1 MQFRV
6 LGPVELAADGRRVV
20 LSSERQR
27 AVLAALLAHPGE
39 TLSADRLVAVVWGD
53 RPPASAHQ
61 SLHSHISRLRRVLAT
76 AAGGDPGTIVT
87 DARGYRLVLGAHDV
101 DATRFEML
109 LTQAHS
115 QRDRDPGQAVAL
127 LDEALGLW
135 RGPAFG
141 DLAARDIDMVR
152 SEATRLEQLRAA
164 AIADRIDAMLALGGH
179 AQVIGQLEATV
190 ADDPLAE
197 RPHGQLMLALY
208 RSGRQADALAT
219 YRTFRRR
226 LREETGLDPSPGL
239 QQLHERMLRQ
249 DPDLAVTDQS
259 RDAPAG
265 ALPGAGS
272 GAMTP
277 SATGGA
283 ARYGDLVGRDDDTA
297 AIESLLGAARVVTLT
312 GPAGVGK
319 TRLASEV
326 AGRVGDRFPDGVGV
340 CSLAAVPDPASLP
353 AAIVGALGIQ
363 HKGERSAEQILLAA
377 LGTRRFLLVLDNC
390 EHLRE
395 PVAALVDQ
403 VRRRCAR
410 VVVLS
415 TSREYLHLPDERVW
429 EVAPLPV
436 PPAGASPAE
445 VAEAPAGAL
454 FCARARALSQRFTL
468 TGENAPA
475 VAEICRRLDGIPL
488 AIELAAARIRAFA
501 PSDLAERLEHR
512 FRLLTAGP
520 TGPTGAAGRHRT
532 LQQAVDWSY
541 ELLSETEARLFDR
554 LSVFASSF
562 SLAAAERV
570 CVDDHLAGPDIAGV
584 LAELVDKSMV
594 ATAPAGGQVRYQL
607 LDTMRL
613 YGARRLELSS
623 AAQRY
628 QRAHAVYYVD
638 LAEAL
643 APAVRGADERTAL
656 ATIDAEFDN
665 LRLAHAWLVDAGE
678 ADPALRLT
686 AALHD
691 YAHYR
696 LRDEII
702 TWTRRALE
710 LPGARERPAFAA
722 ALATA
727 ARGALHR
734 GEIDRARGNA
744 NTALAHAEPDSLP
757 VLWALHVLTEAALYQ
772 GRLTEALALA
782 DQRADLATRTGQ
794 HYYRA
799 IAGVS
804 RVLAN
809 LYDGSQADALTYVD
823 DARQAAEACG
833 NLTAL
838 AWVRYAHG
846 EALMDL
852 EPRRAAELL
861 EQAIDTATQIDSQ
874 LARGVALVSLAS
886 LLGRRGDTR
895 RALQL
900 FRDAVSHWRGIGDH
914 THQVTTLRN
923 LVELLAHVG
932 ADEAAAV
939 LHGAVVTG
947 ATPSFGAE
955 ADRVDT
961 AWRRVVDRLG
971 AERADG
977 AAERGRRMT
986 PAHLVDETLAH
997 LHALLEETAEPA
1009 GRPGR

>member
-87 DARGYRLVLGAHDV
+87 DARGYRLVLGAHDL
-101 DATRFEML
+101 DAARFEML
-109 LTQAHS
+109 LTQARS

-141 DLAARDIDMVR
+141 DLATRDIDIVR
-152 SEATRLEQLRAA
+152 PEAARLEQLRATA
-164 AIADRIDAMLALGGH
+164 VADRVDAVLALGGH
-179 AQVIGQLEATV
+179 ARVIGELEAIVTG
-190 ADDPLAE
+190 DPLAE
-197 RPHGQLMLALY
+197 RPHSQLMLALY
-208 RSGRQADALAT
+208 RGGRQADALAT
-219 YRTFRRR
+219 YRAFRRR

-249 DPDLAVTDQS
+249 DPDLAVTDQP

-265 ALPGAGS
+265 ESPGTGS
-272 GAMTP
+272 GQVSPPAAGGTAMH
-277 SATGGA
+277 
-283 ARYGDLVGRDDDTA
+283 GDLVGRDDDTA
-297 AIESLLGAARVVTLT
+297 AIESLLGTARVVTLT
-312 GPAGVGK
+312 GPPGVGK
-319 TRLASEV
+319 TRLAGEV
-326 AGRVGDRFPDGVGV
+326 AGRAGERFPDGVEV
-340 CSLAAVPDPASLP
+340 CSLVAVHDPASLP

-377 LGTRRFLLVLDNC
+377 LGTRRFLLILDNC

-403 VRRRCAR
+403 IRRRCAR
-410 VVVLS
+410 VVVLA

-445 VAEAPAGAL
+445 VADAPAGAL
-454 FCARARALSQRFTL
+454 FCTRARALSQRFTL
-468 TGENAPA
+468 TSENAPA

-488 AIELAAARIRAFA
+488 AIELAAARTRAFA

-512 FRLLTAGP
+512 FRLLT
-520 TGPTGAAGRHRT
+520 TGPSGAAGRHRT

-541 ELLSETEARLFDR
+541 ELLSETEAHLFDR
-554 LSVFASSF
+554 LSVFAGSF

-570 CVDDHLAGPDIAGV
+570 CVDDHLAAPDVAGV

-594 ATAPAGGQVRYQL
+594 ATTPAGGAVRYQL

-613 YGARRLELSS
+613 YGARRLEDSG
-623 AAQRY
+623 ATQRY
-628 QRAHAVYYVD
+628 RRAHALYYVD
-638 LAEAL
+638 LAETL

-665 LRLAHAWLVDAGE
+665 LRLAHTWLVDVGE
-678 ADPALRLT
+678 VDPALRLT
-686 AALHD
+686 TALHD

-744 NTALAHAEPDSLP
+744 NTALAHAESDSLP

-772 GRLTEALALA
+772 GRLTEALAFA
-782 DQRADLATRTGQ
+782 DQRAELAARTGQ

-799 IAGVS
+799 VAGVS

-809 LYDGSQADALTYVD
+809 LYGGSQADALAYVD

-846 EALMDL
+846 EALMEA
-852 EPRRAAELL
+852 EPQRAAELF

-886 LLGRRGDTR
+886 LLGRGGDTR
-895 RALQL
+895 RALEL
-900 FRDAVSHWRGIGDH
+900 FRDAVTHWRGIGDH
-914 THQVTTLRN
+914 THQVTTVRN
-923 LVELLAHVG
+923 LVELLVHVG
-932 ADEAAAV
+932 ADEVAAV
-939 LHGAVVTG
+939 LYGAVVTG

-961 AWRRVVDRLG
+961 AWRQLVDRLG
-971 AERADG
+971 AERADA

-986 PAHLVDETLAH
+986 PAHLVDEALAH
-997 LHALLEETAEPA
+997 LHALLEETADPA
-1009 GRPGR
+1009 GRPVG

>member
-109 LTQAHS
+109 LTQARS

-164 AIADRIDAMLALGGH
+164 AIADRVDAVLALGGH
-179 AQVIGQLEATV
+179 AQVIGELEATV
-190 ADDPLAE
+190 TGDPLAE

-219 YRTFRRR
+219 YRAFRRR
-226 LREETGLDPSPGL
+226 LGEETGLDPSPGL

-265 ALPGAGS
+265 EPPGAGS
-272 GAMTP
+272 GAVTP
-277 SATGGA
+277 PAAGGTA
-283 ARYGDLVGRDDDTA
+283 MHGELVGRDDDTV
-297 AIESLLGAARVVTLT
+297 AIESLLGTARLVTLT
-312 GPAGVGK
+312 GPPGVGK
-319 TRLASEV
+319 TRLAGEV
-326 AGRVGDRFPDGVGV
+326 ADRAGERFPDGVGV

-403 VRRRCAR
+403 IRRHCAR
-410 VVVLS
+410 VVVLA
-415 TSREYLHLPDERVW
+415 TSREYLHLADEQVW

-445 VAEAPAGAL
+445 VAGAAAGEL

-501 PSDLAERLEHR
+501 PSDLAARLEHR
-512 FRLLTAGP
+512 FRLLTA
-520 TGPTGAAGRHRT
+520 GPTGAAGRHRT

-541 ELLSETEARLFDR
+541 ELLSEAEARLFDR

-570 CVDDHLAGPDIAGV
+570 CVDDDLAGPDIAGV

-594 ATAPAGGQVRYQL
+594 ATAPAGGAVRYQL

-613 YGARRLELSS
+613 YGARRLADSG
-623 AAQRY
+623 ATQRY
-628 QRAHAVYYVD
+628 RRAHAVYYVD
-638 LAEAL
+638 LAEEL
-643 APAVRGADERTAL
+643 APAVRGADERAAL

-665 LRLAHAWLVDAGE
+665 LRLAHTWLVDAGE
-678 ADPALRLT
+678 VDPALRLT

-696 LRDEII
+696 LRDEVV

-757 VLWALHVLTEAALYQ
+757 VLWALHVLTEAGLYQ

-782 DQRADLATRTGQ
+782 DQRAELATRTGQ

-799 IAGVS
+799 VAGVS
-804 RVLAN
+804 RVLAH
-809 LYDGSQADALTYVD
+809 LYGGSQADALAYVD
-823 DARQAAEACG
+823 DAREAAEACG

-846 EALMDL
+846 EALMDV
-852 EPRRAAELL
+852 EPQRAAELL
-861 EQAIDTATQIDSQ
+861 EQAIDTATLINSQ
-874 LARGVALVSLAS
+874 LARGVAMVSLAS
-886 LLGRRGDTR
+886 LIGRGGDTR
-895 RALQL
+895 RALEL
-900 FRDAVSHWRGIGDH
+900 FRDAVTHWRGIGDH

-986 PAHLVDETLAH
+986 PGHLVDEALTH
-997 LHALLEETAEPA
+997 LHALLNETAEPT